1 MAERRPRVADVDL
14 LGRTVTETETEFL
27 QVYRQ
32 LKVLAAREDLSPC
45 AERNV
50 KKALACLWQVVNDL
64 DLEFEQLYD
73 IGV

>member
-1 MAERRPRVADVDL
+1 M
-14 LGRTVTETETEFL
+14 TETETEFL

-32 LKVLAAREDLSPC
+32 LKTLAARDDLPPC

-73 IGV
+73 LGV

>member
-1 MAERRPRVADVDL
+1 M
-14 LGRTVTETETEFL
+14 TETETEFL

-32 LKVLAAREDLSPC
+32 LKVLAGREDLPPC

-73 IGV
+73 LGV

>member
-1 MAERRPRVADVDL
+1 MADVDL
-14 LGRTVTETETEFL
+14 LGRPMTETETEFL

-32 LKVLAAREDLSPC
+32 LKVLAGREDLPPC

-50 KKALACLWQVVNDL
+50 KKALACLWQIVNDL

-73 IGV
+73 VGV